1 VEVDGH
7 TILLHRVDISF
18 IAVDEAIVDIEKV
31 QIQIVSRGDLFL
43 CVTHVR
49 VRYSMK
55 ASSPTKDHV
64 VIGKDELIHQVAAR
78 AGLNLKET
86 SKVIDAFTEVV
97 REDVARGHEVRLMGF
112 GTWNLR
118 DVAARRVKSIRGG
131 DQITIPA
138 RKRVGFSV
146 GAVLSQSALGSSPL
160 FAPRTDKRSNGET
173 KMMRNGSER

>member
-1 VEVDGH
+1 VEVDGYTTPLH
-7 TILLHRVDISF
+7 TVGIALITKDETNAHISSLQTQ
-18 IAVDEAIVDIEKV
+18 AI
-31 QIQIVSRGDLFL
+31 SRGTTFL
-43 CVTHVR
+43 CIRHVR
-49 VRYSMK
+49 VTYRMK
-55 ASSPTKDHV
+55 TNVPAKDHV

-118 DVAARRVKSIRGG
+118 EVASRRVKSIRGG
-131 DQITIPA
+131 VPITIPA

-146 GAVLSQSALGSSPL
+146 GAVLSKAALGSAAL
-160 FAPRTDKRSNGET
+160 TLPRVGKSSHRET
-173 KMMRNGSER
+173 KLMRNGAEQ